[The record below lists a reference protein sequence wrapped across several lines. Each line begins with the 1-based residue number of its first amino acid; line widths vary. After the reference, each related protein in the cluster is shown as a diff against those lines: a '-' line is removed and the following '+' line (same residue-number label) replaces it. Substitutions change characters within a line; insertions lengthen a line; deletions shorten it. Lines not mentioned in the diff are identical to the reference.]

1 MAAVP
6 VKREVN
12 KSFNVKSGVIL
23 KIDTEYSDIK
33 IVNHAKPEIDVNVV
47 ITVNAKN
54 EKIANEILDKI
65 EIKIKQ
71 SASSVEIE
79 TEFKKMTLKNV
90 DLDIDI
96 EIFAPVDINLVS
108 DTEFGDLS
116 VGEIHGT
123 TNIEAEYGAVNIR
136 KLMSKK
142 KDEPNIL
149 DFEFC
154 DPVIIGV
161 VKRVKIS
168 AGYSNLKI
176 KGVGVLS
183 LNADFTKT
191 KIEKSIL
198 LRAEINYGSL
208 YVGEVK
214 QLIVEGDFIDINI
227 GKILKTAKF
236 EMDYGSLEIDAL
248 SKGFKKMLLTA
259 DYLDAKINMNGIN
272 DVKIVGNVSMV
283 DVDLPKYVNI
293 KKESFAERSFSGGNR
308 DALLKV
314 NMEFGS
320 LEISE

>member
-1 MAAVP
+1 
-6 VKREVN
+6 
-12 KSFNVKSGVIL
+12 
-23 KIDTEYSDIK
+23 
-33 IVNHAKPEIDVNVV
+33 
-47 ITVNAKN
+47 
-54 EKIANEILDKI
+54 
-65 EIKIKQ
+65 
-71 SASSVEIE
+71 
-79 TEFKKMTLKNV
+79 
-90 DLDIDI
+90 
-96 EIFAPVDINLVS
+96 
-108 DTEFGDLS
+108 
-116 VGEIHGT
+116 
-123 TNIEAEYGAVNIR
+123 
-136 KLMSKK
+136 
-142 KDEPNIL
+142 
-149 DFEFC
+149 
-154 DPVIIGV
+154 V

>member
-1 MAAVP
+1 M
-6 VKREVN
+6 
-12 KSFNVKSGVIL
+12 

-33 IVNHAKPEIDVNVV
+33 IVNHVKPEIDVNVV
-47 ITVNAKN
+47 ITVDAKS
-54 EKIANEILDKI
+54 EKKANEILDKI

-79 TEFKKMTLKNV
+79 TELKKMTLKNV
-90 DLDIDI
+90 DLDIAI
-96 EIFAPVDINLVS
+96 VIFAPVDINLVS

-136 KLMSKK
+136 KLMSDK

-161 VKRVKIS
+161 VKRAKIS
-168 AGYSNLKI
+168 AEYSNLKI

-183 LNADFTKT
+183 LNADFNET

-198 LRAEINYGSL
+198 LRAEIDYGSL

-214 QLIVEGDFIDINI
+214 QLVVEGDFTDINI

-236 EMDYGSLEIDAL
+236 EMDYGSLEINAL
-248 SKGFKKMLLTA
+248 SNGFQNMSLTA
-259 DYLDAKINMNGIN
+259 DYLDAIINMSGSN
-272 DVKIVGNVSMV
+272 DVKIVGSVSMG
-283 DVDLPKYVNI
+283 DVDLPKYVNV
-293 KKESFAERSFSGGNR
+293 KKESVTERSFSGGNG
-308 DALLKV
+308 DALIEV
-314 NMEFGS
+314 DMEFGS
-320 LEISE
+320 LKISE